1 MSTDTISKLL
11 AGLTHITWQSAVMMA
26 IGGLL
31 IFLAIAKEYEPLLL
45 LPIGAGAI
53 LTDRKGAEIAAAV
66 AGRGHATLVKGE
78 GGPVFPPEAPE
89 VAALVAGLRAKFDPR
104 GILNVGMMG

>member
-31 IFLAIAKEYEPLLL
+31 IFLAIA
-45 LPIGAGAI
+45 AN
-53 LTDRKGAEIAAAV
+53 T
-66 AGRGHATLVKGE
+66 
-78 GGPVFPPEAPE
+78 
-89 VAALVAGLRAKFDPR
+89 
-104 GILNVGMMG
+104 VGSHQMW